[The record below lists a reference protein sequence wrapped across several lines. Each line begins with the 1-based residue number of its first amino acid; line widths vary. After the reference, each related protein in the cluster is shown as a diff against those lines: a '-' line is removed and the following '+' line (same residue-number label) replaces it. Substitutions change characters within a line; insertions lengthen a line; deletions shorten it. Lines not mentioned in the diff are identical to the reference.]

1 MDNNSSTSLPFED
14 EYKGYEIYIEPNVDQ
29 HNEGFSWSI
38 SKNDECLDSGLEFDI
53 KMVIDSARKA
63 ADNYESK
70 SN

>member
-1 MDNNSSTSLPFED
+1 MDNDSSTSLPFED
-14 EYKGYEIYIEPNVDQ
+14 EYKGYEIYVEPNPDQ

-53 KMVIDSARKA
+53 KMAIDAARKA

>member
-1 MDNNSSTSLPFED
+1 MDNDSSTSLPFED
-14 EYKGYEIYIEPNVDQ
+14 EYKGYEIYVEPNPDQ

-38 SKNDECLDSGLEFDI
+38 SKNDECLDSGLEFEI
-53 KMVIDSARKA
+53 KMAIDSARKA